1 MWEGESN
8 VDEVDGVFIDSDG
21 VAVDINEEESES
33 SDAED
38 DGYLSDDGIRV
49 DELEML
55 RDRQ

>member
-21 VAVDINEEESES
+21 VVVDISEGESETS
-33 SDAED
+33 TDED
-38 DGYLSDDGIRV
+38 VGYQSDDGIRV

>member
-21 VAVDINEEESES
+21 VVVDISEEESES
-33 SDAED
+33 SDDED
-38 DGYLSDDGIRV
+38 VGYLSDDGIRV

>member
-21 VAVDINEEESES
+21 VVVDISEEESES
-33 SDAED
+33 SDDED
-38 DGYLSDDGIRV
+38 VGYLSDDGIRV

-55 RDRQ
+55 HDRQ

>member
-21 VAVDINEEESES
+21 VVVDISEEESES

-38 DGYLSDDGIRV
+38 DGYLSDDEIRV

-55 RDRQ
+55 CDRQ

>member
-21 VAVDINEEESES
+21 VVVDISEGESETS
-33 SDAED
+33 TVED
-38 DGYLSDDGIRV
+38 VGYQSDDGIHV